1 MARTITGVGRVT
13 VFPLLHLWPESY
25 GVIAYTTTG
34 HFGVDAVVG
43 YIPLPEVPDVRLME
57 LAARLATQPTEWVL
71 CTGWSSRVVPKP
83 GTLALR
89 EVEWSLEVD
98 GSSTPSKVV
107 YGHQQLHVGRM
118 TLKDPELM
126 PRVREV
132 LHSRVGAPAGV

>member
-1 MARTITGVGRVT
+1 MARAISGVGRVT
-13 VFPLLHLWPESY
+13 VFPLLHDWPDTY

-43 YIPLPEVPDVRLME
+43 YVPLPEVPDVRLMDV
-57 LAARLATQPTEWVL
+57 AARHAAQTTEWVL

-83 GTLALR
+83 GTLDLR
-89 EVEWSLEVD
+89 DTEWSLEVD
-98 GSSTPSKVV
+98 GSSTPGKVV

-118 TLKDPELM
+118 SLKDPELM

-132 LHSRVGAPAGV
+132 LHRRVGGPVSA